1 LIKIQ
6 KGGIIFL
13 KINPFGRRNGL
24 QEFQR
29 EFELRFHPVGGYTP
43 EGRPGTGRGLGKEP
57 DPRIFR
63 GN

>member
-29 EFELRFHPVGGYTP
+29 EFELRRY
-43 EGRPGTGRGLGKEP
+43 GTGRGLGKEP